1 MTALAEA
8 PVIEPIRRT
17 GDISTAPR
25 SERLLRRLLAEC
37 SLPTHGRLLDI
48 GCGNGVL
55 LRTFS
60 AIAPDWTLVTPQK
73 GPIPREA
80 ILHAIASG
88 LLTHD
93 SMTKQVVRASVYG
106 DMAVVTGRGSNTGT
120 FRGAPISAD
129 EWITDVYRLV
139 RGEWRCVLTHLA
151 PAG

>member
-1 MTALAEA
+1 MTGEPAVAELLQA
-8 PVIEPIRRT
+8 FQAIEDRFNEAMVSNDVERIAQC
-17 GDISTAPR
+17 IS
-25 SERLLRRLLAEC
+25 
-37 SLPTHGRLLDI
+37 
-48 GCGNGVL
+48 
-55 LRTFS
+55 
-60 AIAPDWTLVTPQK
+60 PDWTLVTPEK

-80 ILHAIASG
+80 ILQAIANG

-139 RGEWRCVLTHLA
+139 QGQWRCVLTHLA